1 MKLVAFG
8 AGRRHGNTEVF
19 IKEALMAAEEM
30 GVEVEYVPLRDFEI
44 HPCTACNGLCP
55 MAIQGLEACPHRD
68 DDTIFLVNKYLDADG
83 VIVGAPV
90 YSSTPGSQLFA
101 FRDRVFGPK
110 MDPDFMAFKGVPK
123 WAEGRIK
130 SRPSALISV
139 GGALAPAWTSLGIP
153 SLYSTCFS
161 ATGNVVDYMDVN
173 GVADYGAAAI
183 EDDLVARA
191 RKLGQNVA
199 NAMLTGDQ
207 TYKGDDKGC
216 CPSCHFNAMLLQPEK
231 GMATCVICGTH
242 AHIHEVDGKLE
253 LEFREGEQEENRL
266 QPCGREFH
274 GREIRYV
281 VQNVYGPKKHLVESR
296 MQKYIDYS
304 ACEVKSPSKEA
315 KKAALRAQF
324 ADKK

>member
-8 AGRRHGNTEVF
+8 AGRKAGNTEIL

-30 GVEVEYVPLRDFEI
+30 GVEVEYVALRDFEI

-55 MAIQGLEACPHRD
+55 MAIAGLEACPHKS

-130 SRPSALISV
+130 ARPTALISV
-139 GGALAPAWTSLGIP
+139 GGAIAPAWTSLGIP
-153 SLYSTCFS
+153 SLYSTAFS
-161 ATGNVVDYMDVN
+161 ATGAIVDYMDVRST
-173 GVADYGAAAI
+173 ADYGAAAI
-183 EDDLVARA
+183 DDELVAQA
-191 RKLGQNVA
+191 KQLGRNIA

-207 TYKGDDKGC
+207 TYVGKEQGC
-216 CPSCHFNAMLLQPEK
+216 CPSCHFNAMLIDMEK
-231 GMATCVICGTH
+231 QMATCVTCGTH
-242 AHIHEVDGKLE
+242 AHMVIKDGKVVLE
-253 LEFREGEQEENRL
+253 YREGEQEETRL

-274 GREIRYV
+274 GREIRHV
-281 VQNVYGPKKHLVESR
+281 VEHVYGPRKHLVEER
-296 MQKYIDYS
+296 MKKYLDYNQHD
-304 ACEVKSPSKEA
+304 VKSPYHEA
-315 KKAALRAQF
+315 KKAALREQYAN
-324 ADKK
+324 K